1 MNAKSL
7 KGYVLAAVAAA
18 TYGTNP
24 AFAVPLYAEGM
35 NANSVLLFRYLL
47 GLPLLVAMIL
57 ARGHNLRLR
66 RTEIGPVA
74 TLGVLMAASSLTL
87 FESYNYMNSG
97 VASTLL
103 FVYPVMVAVLMVFFF
118 HERFRATTVVCLALM
133 GAGLLMLMRTDAGAE
148 PVSPFGCCLVMLSS
162 LTYAFYLVMINVS
175 RTVRGIPT
183 LKLLF
188 YVLLSGSSLFV
199 FVWAAGTPLTLPP
212 AASGWLNLGA
222 LAFFPTVVSLIC
234 TTVAIQC
241 IGSTPTAI
249 FGAFEPVTAVVL
261 SVIVLGQPLTARELA
276 GGMLIVL
283 AATLVIVGDP
293 VGAVLL
299 RVRKMFPRRKRA

>member
-7 KGYVLAAVAAA
+7 KGYILAAVAAA

-35 NANSVLLFRYLL
+35 NAVSVLLFRYLL
-47 GLPLLVAMIL
+47 GLPLLVAMIF
-57 ARGHNLRLR
+57 ARGHDLRLR
-66 RTEIGPVA
+66 RAEIAPVA

-87 FESYNYMNSG
+87 FGSYNYLNSG

-133 GAGLLMLMRTDAGAE
+133 GAGLLMLMRTGADAG

-175 RTVRGIPT
+175 KTVRGIPT

-212 AASGWLNLGA
+212 SAAAWLNLGA

-261 SVIVLGQPLTARELA
+261 SVVVLGQTLTPRELA

-299 RVRKMFPRRKRA
+299 RVRKMFPRRA